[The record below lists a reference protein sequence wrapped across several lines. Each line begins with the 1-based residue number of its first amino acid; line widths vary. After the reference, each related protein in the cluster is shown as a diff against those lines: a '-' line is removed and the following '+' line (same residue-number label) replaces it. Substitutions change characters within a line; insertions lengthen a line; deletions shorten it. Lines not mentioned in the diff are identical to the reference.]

1 MNNSDV
7 HRLQHIRKY
16 CEDIA
21 GFIER
26 FGKDFETFTEDRAYS
41 NAVSMCVLQIGELAN
56 GLSNE
61 FREETKGEMPWG
73 MIRGMRNW
81 IAHAYAE
88 MDESIIWETA
98 TNDIP
103 GLLSFCNRVIERSHE
118 TEVIGKPSVLA
129 KIHGVQQKTEQ
140 DQRKPKTK
148 TRDDWER

>member
-1 MNNSDV
+1 MNNSDIQ
-7 HRLQHIRKY
+7 RLQHIRRY

-21 GFIER
+21 EFIER
-26 FGKDFETFTEDRAYS
+26 FGKDFETFTEDRAFS

-56 GLSNE
+56 GLSDE

-103 GLLSFCNRVIERSHE
+103 GLLSFCNRIIEQNLE
-118 TEVIGKPSVLA
+118 KEPVGKPSVLA
-129 KIHGVQQKTEQ
+129 KLHAERKNPETV
-140 DQRKPKTK
+140 QRKPSEKN
-148 TRDDWER
+148 RDDWER

>member
-1 MNNSDV
+1 MNNGDIQ
-7 HRLQHIRKY
+7 RLQHIRRY

-26 FGKDFETFTEDRAYS
+26 FGKDFEAFTEDRAYS

-56 GLSNE
+56 GLSDE
-61 FREETKGEMPWG
+61 FREETKEEMPWG

-103 GLLSFCNRVIERSHE
+103 GLLTFCNRAIEKSRE
-118 TEVIGKPSVLA
+118 AEPVGKPSVLA
-129 KIHGVQQKTEQ
+129 KIHAASQETEQ
-140 DQRKPKTK
+140 NQRKPKSK